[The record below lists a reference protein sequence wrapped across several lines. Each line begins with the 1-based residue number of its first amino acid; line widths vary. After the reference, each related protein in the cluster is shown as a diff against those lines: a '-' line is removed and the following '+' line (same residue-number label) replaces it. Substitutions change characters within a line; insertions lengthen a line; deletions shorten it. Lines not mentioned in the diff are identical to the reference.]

1 MKTIKFGN
9 ILEVENDQSSGVNFI
24 VHGCNAQGVMGA
36 GLALDIR
43 NRWPAVYSSYRAV
56 CKSEGLSSSD
66 LLGMVIPVEVKPG
79 LFVLNAITQQNF
91 GRSPIKYVSYRAV
104 SEAFT
109 QILDLAHSLN
119 AQVHYPLIGAG
130 LAGGDW
136 SVISSIIDER
146 FSKYPSIHRTLWIY
160 D

>member
-9 ILEVENDQSSGVNFI
+9 ILEVENSPAPGVNFI

-43 NRWPAVYSSYRAV
+43 NRWPDAYSCYRAV
-56 CKSEGLSSSD
+56 CLAEGAGRSS
-66 LLGMVIPVEVKPG
+66 LLGKVIPIEVKPG

-91 GRSPIKYVSYRAV
+91 GRGPIKYVSYRAV
-104 SEAFT
+104 SDVFDQVIDMASA
-109 QILDLAHSLN
+109 LHAH
-119 AQVHYPLIGAG
+119 VHYPLIGAG

-136 SVISSIIDER
+136 SVISSIIDEK
-146 FSKYPSIHRTLWIY
+146 FDAAPNVNRTLWIY